1 MKQRLLLREKE
12 RHYITTKGS
21 TQEEAKT
28 IVSIYASN
36 KEVPQYLRQNL
47 SAIKGDIDSKT
58 IIVGD
63 FSIPFSSM
71 NTSSREKINTE
82 LQVLNEILD
91 QTDLIFVGHSIQ
103 KQKNTLSSQVNTE
116 HSSR

>member
-28 IVSIYASN
+28 IVSIYAPN
-36 KEVPQYLRQNL
+36 KEAPQYLRQNL
-47 SAIKGDIDSKT
+47 SAIKGDIDSNT

-63 FSIPFSSM
+63 FGIPFSSM
-71 NTSSREKINTE
+71 NISSREKINTE
-82 LQVLNEILD
+82 PQVLNEILD

-103 KQKNTLSSQVNTE
+103 KQKNLLSSQVNTE